1 MFVHCIWK
9 YIRTFSDIII
19 FCDGQSCKKTNAS
32 AKITRKHWIKSKTVY
47 SVPWNNTQKQQPEV
61 WTNKLTVDVA
71 VIKVQRGWG
80 HTPGNKYCMAG
91 MLTYKEK
98 LRQSTKRLLNKSWK
112 GWLKVMNATG
122 RKRNDGS
129 KSNKLEFVKV
139 QNKKQVVKLT
149 RVDVSRH
156 NRGFV
161 VQSGFCS
168 RHKWIVCSWSPI

>member
-1 MFVHCIWK
+1 MDMFRHH
-9 YIRTFSDIII
+9 YILW
-19 FCDGQSCKKTNAS
+19 CGQSCKKKKNAS
-32 AKITRKHWIKSKTVY
+32 AKITRKHWKNPILFTQYLEIIHRNKDQKT
-47 SVPWNNTQKQQPEV
+47 V

-71 VIKVQRGWG
+71 AIKVQRGWG

-98 LRQSTKRLLNKSWK
+98 LRQSTKQLLNKSWK

-122 RKRNDGS
+122 RKRNDGR
-129 KSNKLEFVKV
+129 KSNKLDCVKV

-156 NRGFV
+156 NGSFV
-161 VQSGFCS
+161 VQRGFCS
-168 RHKWIVCSWSPI
+168 WHIPTT